1 MAIHVVVHRRFC
13 HAQVRLPRNFLGG
26 FLVS

>member
-1 MAIHVVVHRRFC
+1 MDDPRGRPPGD
-13 HAQVRLPRNFLGG
+13 QLGLPRNFLGG